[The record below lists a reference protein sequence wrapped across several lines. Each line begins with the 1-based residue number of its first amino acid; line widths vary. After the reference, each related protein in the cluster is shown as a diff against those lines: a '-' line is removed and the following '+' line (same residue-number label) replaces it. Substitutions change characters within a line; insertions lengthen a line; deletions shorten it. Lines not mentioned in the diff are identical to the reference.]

1 MIRFE
6 VCPKCLRKIERTTGL
21 GRVRRILESC
31 PTCRTKIGEWKDV
44 QRQRRERLD
53 RNARLAHNLFE
64 AITRGVRI

>member
-6 VCPKCLRKIERTTGL
+6 VCPSCLRKIERTRGL

-31 PTCRTKIGEWKDV
+31 PTCRTKIGEWRDV
-44 QRQRRERLD
+44 QRRRRDLLD
-53 RNARLAHNLFE
+53 RQGRAVATLYE